1 MLQTMSSDNI
11 GFWYAEED
19 GNAFEDA
26 LIALMKPTMN
36 YANVQVGDSLK
47 LKAARRRSYW
57 RVIKAFIPFIYGR
70 SAIYGK

>member
-47 LKAARRRSYW
+47 LKAARH
-57 RVIKAFIPFIYGR
+57 IL
-70 SAIYGK
+70 